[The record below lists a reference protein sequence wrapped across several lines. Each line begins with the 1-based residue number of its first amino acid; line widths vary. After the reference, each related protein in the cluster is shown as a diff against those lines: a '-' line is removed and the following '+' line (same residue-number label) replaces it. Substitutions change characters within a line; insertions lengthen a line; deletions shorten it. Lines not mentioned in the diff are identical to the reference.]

1 MGQPMSMKFEHKCP
15 GLDGGNPL
23 LFLSSLG
30 VFRLLCL
37 HDPEACI
44 RWLPGETHHPVY
56 RTNMD
61 RDAMC
66 DALARDFGWEPSES
80 AEPENGA
87 NSKKRKTAKSAG
99 EKVEE
104 VRAARLKTLFPVAF
118 SGDVI
123 KRPVKDFRELAIRS
137 VTAPSAWTDALPI
150 QDELVSAFACD
161 GIIEKSSKSGEIPGV
176 APSLFSFSNGGSG
189 KCLLKDFRTCAMRV
203 KSGAIRNV
211 LWNEGKNED
220 YVTSLNW
227 DPASQRS
234 YAFQYGD
241 PGDHKNSVP
250 CDATANALA
259 FVGLT
264 VFPSMPGRYGIS
276 TVGISSRGESWVWPL
291 WKPFLQLCV
300 LRSVLNTQMEAEK
313 NSHLPET
320 DVLVWQSVQRFSL
333 NKRYF
338 FTPSIP
344 VMSSKGG

>member
-1 MGQPMSMKFEHKCP
+1 MSKMYEHECP

-37 HDPEACI
+37 HDPNACI
-44 RWLPGETHHPVY
+44 RWLPGETYHPVF
-56 RTNMD
+56 RTNME
-61 RDAMC
+61 RDTLC
-66 DALARDFGWEPSES
+66 EELARDFGWESYESEGS
-80 AEPENGA
+80 ANETCIR
-87 NSKKRKTAKSAG
+87 KRKSVKSG
-99 EKVEE
+99 GGKEE
-104 VRAARLKTLFPVAF
+104 EPRTVRLRTHFPVVF
-118 SGDVI
+118 SGDII
-123 KRPVKDFRELAIRS
+123 KRPVPDFRELAEKAAEASS
-137 VTAPSAWTDALPI
+137 VWPDALPI

-189 KCLLKDFRTCAMRV
+189 KCLLKDFRTCAIRV
-203 KSGAIRNV
+203 KKNTVRNL
-211 LWNEGKNED
+211 LWNDEKNED

-241 PGDHKNSVP
+241 PGDQKNSVP

-264 VFPSMPGRYGIS
+264 VFPSMPVRNGIS

-300 LRSVLNTQMEAEK
+300 LRSVLNTKLETEK
-313 NSHLPET
+313 NSHLPEK
-320 DVLVWQSVQRFSL
+320 DILVWQSVQRFSL

-344 VMSSKGG
+344 VMSSKGV

>member
-1 MGQPMSMKFEHKCP
+1 MNTIFEHECL

-56 RTNMD
+56 RTNME
-61 RDAMC
+61 RDALC
-66 DALARDFGWEPSES
+66 DVLARDFGWEPSES
-80 AEPENGA
+80 VAPEIGT

-99 EKVEE
+99 KKEE
-104 VRAARLKTLFPVAF
+104 ETRAARLKALFPVVF
-118 SGDVI
+118 TGDVI
-123 KRPVKDFRELAIRS
+123 KRPVADFRELAERS
-137 VTAPSAWTDALPI
+137 VKAPSEWPDALPI

-161 GIIEKSSKSGEIPGV
+161 GVIEKKSKNGEIPGV

-211 LWNEGKNED
+211 LWNEEKNED

-241 PGDHKNSVP
+241 PGDQKNSAS

-264 VFPSMPGRYGIS
+264 VFPSVPGRNGIS
-276 TVGISSRGESWVWPL
+276 TVGLSSRGEAWTWPL
-291 WKPFLQLCV
+291 WRPFLQLCV
-300 LRSVLNTQMEAEK
+300 LRSVLNTRPEAEK
-313 NSHLPET
+313 SSFLPEK
-320 DVLVWQSVQRFSL
+320 DVLVWQSAQRFSL
-333 NKRYF
+333 NKRCF

-344 VMSSKGG
+344 VMNSKGG